1 MPGLSSAARVG
12 GRVLHVTLTV
22 AMAVPRLLIV
32 ALSGRR
38 RDRRA
43 RYSRE
48 VAGLIER
55 LGGAFL
61 KAGQLLATRADLV
74 GAELAEALG
83 RLHDEVKPMST
94 RQALLTV
101 TAAYEAIPAGIAA
114 AVRTSPVASG
124 SIACVYRARYDGTDV
139 AVKVRRPDVARRFAA
154 DIAIVGFLA
163 SAAAR
168 LPMLR
173 RLPLV
178 EIVDQVG
185 MSLVAQMDFSREV
198 EHLRRLH
205 ADLADLPDIVVPVVL
220 DELSSGGVIAMEY
233 VHGLDRTAADKLPAE
248 TKKAG
253 VSRLVKAVYHML
265 FVDGFIHV
273 DLHQGNVYFRADGT
287 VVILDAGFMFQLSDM
302 ARTRFTQFFAGM
314 IRGDGEFCADIL
326 LSTVRHVENG
336 ADVSVFKR
344 DVTELVVRSAG
355 AVAKDF
361 ELAAF
366 SVELFDLQRRNRLFA
381 EPEFVFPLLCLLS
394 LEGAV
399 RRLHPL
405 MDFQLEAAPHVM
417 HGLLLT
423 DAVVT

>member
-1 MPGLSSAARVG
+1 MPGLSSAARVA
-12 GRVLHVTLTV
+12 GRVLHLTV
-22 AMAVPRLLIV
+22 TVASAVPRLLIAAV
-32 ALSGRR
+32 SARR
-38 RDRRA
+38 QDRRA
-43 RYSRE
+43 RLSRE
-48 VAGLIER
+48 IAGMIER

-61 KAGQLLATRADLV
+61 KAGQLLATRVDLV
-74 GAELAEALG
+74 GAELAAALG
-83 RLHDEVKPMST
+83 RLHDDVKPMST

-101 TAAYEAIPAGIAA
+101 TTAFETVPAGIEA
-114 AVRTSPVASG
+114 AVRTPPVASG
-124 SIACVYRARYDGTDV
+124 SIACVYRACHDGTDV
-139 AVKVRRPDVARRFAA
+139 ALKVRRPDVARRFAA
-154 DIAIVGFLA
+154 DIAIVAFLTR
-163 SAAAR
+163 AAAK

-173 RLPLV
+173 RVPLV
-178 EIVDQVG
+178 EIADQVG
-185 MSLVAQMDFSREV
+185 MSLAAQLDFSREV
-198 EHLRRLH
+198 EHLRRLRT
-205 ADLADLPDIVVPVVL
+205 DLADLPDIVVPAVL

-233 VHGLDRTAADKLPAE
+233 VHGLDRAAADKLPAE
-248 TKKAG
+248 TKEAG
-253 VSRLVKAVYHML
+253 LSRLVGAVYHML

-287 VVILDAGFMFQLSDM
+287 VVILDAGFMFRLSDM

-326 LSTVRHVENG
+326 LSTVRHVEKG
-336 ADVSVFKR
+336 ADVSAFRR
-344 DVTELVVRSAG
+344 DVTDLVARSTG

-381 EPEFVFPLLCLLS
+381 ESEFVFPLLCLLS

-423 DAVVT
+423 DAAVT

>member
-12 GRVLHVTLTV
+12 GRVLHLTV
-22 AMAVPRLLIV
+22 TVVSAVPRLLIV
-32 ALSGRR
+32 AVSARR
-38 RDRRA
+38 QDRRV
-43 RYSRE
+43 RLSRE
-48 VAGLIER
+48 IAGVIEQ

-61 KAGQLLATRADLV
+61 KAGQLLATRVDLV
-74 GAELAEALG
+74 GADLAAALG
-83 RLHDEVKPMST
+83 RLHDDVKPMT
-94 RQALLTV
+94 ARQALLTV
-101 TAAYEAIPAGIAA
+101 TSAFDRVPVAIEA
-114 AVRTSPVASG
+114 AVRTPPVASG
-124 SIACVYRARYDGTDV
+124 SIACVYRVRHDGADV

-154 DIAIVGFLA
+154 DIAIVAFLTR
-163 SAAAR
+163 AAAR

-173 RLPLV
+173 RVPLV

-185 MSLVAQMDFSREV
+185 MSLAAQMDFSREV
-198 EHLRRLH
+198 EHLRRLRT
-205 ADLADLPDIVVPVVL
+205 DLADLPDIVVPAVL
-220 DELSSGGVIAMEY
+220 EEWSSGGVIAMEY
-233 VHGLDRTAADKLPAE
+233 VHGLDRASADQLPAE
-248 TKKAG
+248 TKEAG
-253 VSRLVKAVYHML
+253 LSRLVRAVYHML

-326 LSTVRHVENG
+326 LSTVRHIEKD
-336 ADVSVFKR
+336 ADVSAFKR
-344 DVTELVVRSAG
+344 DVTDLVARSTG